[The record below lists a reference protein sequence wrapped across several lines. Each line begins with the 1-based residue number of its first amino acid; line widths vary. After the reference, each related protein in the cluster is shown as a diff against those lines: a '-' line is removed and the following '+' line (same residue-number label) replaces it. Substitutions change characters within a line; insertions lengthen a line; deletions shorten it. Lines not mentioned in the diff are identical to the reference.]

1 MVDCVSYIIHSHA
14 GNPSAAKN
22 GRVKYFSLLCFHLAH
37 PHLCCHRL
45 GKLPQLVD
53 QRLVPPTH
61 SPTHSPTHP
70 LTHSTTH
77 PPNPSL
83 YVSDGFKYA
92 KASSTSP
99 GAPAMWGICK
109 KQAGDGGALGCLYS
123 SKKKTTPVELELP
136 SEGVFYCIPFGGTGG
151 TSNCCASPKNKTSIV
166 NQD

>member
-70 LTHSTTH
+70 LNH
-77 PPNPSL
+77 
-83 YVSDGFKYA
+83 
-92 KASSTSP
+92 SSTQPIPLRIRWLQVCEGLLNFPRGSCHV
-99 GAPAMWGICK
+99 GDLQK
-109 KQAGDGGALGCLYS
+109 AGWRWRSTWMPLQLQEEDHLCRARIAFRRGLLLH
-123 SKKKTTPVELELP
+123 P
-136 SEGVFYCIPFGGTGG
+136 IRW
-151 TSNCCASPKNKTSIV
+151 
-166 NQD
+166 DWRD

>member
-61 SPTHSPTHP
+61 PLTHP
-70 LTHSTTH
+70 LNH
-77 PPNPSL
+77 PSL

-123 SKKKTTPVELELP
+123 SKKKTTSAELELP

-151 TSNCCASPKNKTSIV
+151 TDNCCASPKNKTSIV